1 MCIRDSIKYKG
12 KMKGRVAR
20 GVYELDRLIRKAR
33 RAGKPGYVVRWRS
46 YTMNWLCDPSWPW
59 GLLRGALRSLT

>member
-1 MCIRDSIKYKG
+1 
-12 KMKGRVAR
+12 MKGRVAR

-46 YTMNWLCDPSWPW
+46 YTKEDDTFEPNANIPRQWRDEFEEKA
-59 GLLRGALRSLT
+59 G